1 MFKRAFLALIMAY
14 TMPVAGFAAL
24 ASESDRPDTITI
36 LSKATI
42 EVPPDIFIVSG
53 NIFERAGSREA
64 ALQAASDT
72 LETLKDEMRRLEG
85 LEFAR
90 LNSDSAQIDPAYERG
105 CETMARDERP
115 REICEPVAY
124 SVRIGLEM
132 KAAPASEAGDAISLM
147 TELGAKGARVDRYD
161 LSDRESARRQAL
173 ETAFEAARDQA
184 EALAEATGR
193 RLGEVHSVRYSD
205 PQVFF
210 QEQPFLRSDEVV
222 VTGSRVRRPEVSL
235 ELEAAPTELS
245 EQIQVVF
252 KLLD

>member
-1 MFKRAFLALIMAY
+1 MFKRAFLALIAVFAMPMAGSAIQ
-14 TMPVAGFAAL
+14 T
-24 ASESDRPDTITI
+24 SEGDGPDTITI

-42 EVPPDIFIVSG
+42 ETPPDIFIISG

-72 LETLKDEMRRLEG
+72 LEILKEEMKRLEG

-90 LNSDSAQIDPAYERG
+90 LTSGSAQIDPAYERG
-105 CETMARDERP
+105 CEMMARDERP

-124 SVRIGLEM
+124 SVRIDLEM
-132 KAAPASEAGDAISLM
+132 KAAPASEAGNAISLM
-147 TELGAKGARVDRYD
+147 TELGAKGAEVERYD
-161 LSDRESARRQAL
+161 ISDREAARRQAL
-173 ETAFEAARDQA
+173 ETAFEAARDKA
-184 EALAEATGR
+184 KALAEATGR

-205 PQVFF
+205 PQISF
-210 QEQPFLRSDEVV
+210 QEQPFQKSDQIV
-222 VTGSRVRRPEVSL
+222 VTGSRVRQPDVSL

-252 KLLD
+252 KLQD